1 MIMIL
6 KELDPIDFR
15 VCAGAAKMIR
25 LSSWLLEGPEWVLYR
40 VLVDLAHE
48 LASSPDI

>member
-25 LSSWLLEGPEWVLYR
+25 LSSWLLERPEWALYR

-48 LASSPDI
+48 PDSLPDV